1 MPVRKQGERRAEPG
15 TVPAADKGTAAP
27 RGAVPSA
34 GVVAVTHLCRAQTVS
49 CPPADT
55 QRALRLLQEYRSKLS
70 QAEDRQLRNS
80 IERVIGI
87 FQSNLFQA
95 LIGKRCPSSR
105 AGFLGVA
112 SCGVG
117 EGKRFAVLSEPS
129 CSSALCV
136 CVCVWHAHTRAVPI
150 GGFLS
155 LTLYEFSARPAQPG
169 SDGRCGA
176 SLLGRAVLSCAA
188 GFQVFHVCLCGF
200 GQLIGSV
207 FQL

>member
-105 AGFLGVA
+105 AGFLRVA
-112 SCGVG
+112 ACGVG

-129 CSSALCV
+129 CSSVLCV
-136 CVCVWHAHTRAVPI
+136 CVCVCGTLTHVLFQSASFCHLLCMSFLPGPRSLEATGAAVPP
-150 GGFLS
+150 FW
-155 LTLYEFSARPAQPG
+155 
-169 SDGRCGA
+169 
-176 SLLGRAVLSCAA
+176 AVPC
-188 GFQVFHVCLCGF
+188 
-200 GQLIGSV
+200 
-207 FQL
+207 